1 MHRRVITVMFLVQ
14 SDENRILAMPGNCSE
29 TIKTVPNNYYN
40 QFMVGIYV
48 LIKKSAWLNCNI
60 WFSLGSCLSD

>member
-1 MHRRVITVMFLVQ
+1 MHWRVITVMFLVQ
-14 SDENRILAMPGNCSE
+14 SDGNRILAMPGNCSE
-29 TIKTVPNNYYN
+29 TTKTVLNNYYN
-40 QFMVGIYV
+40 QYMVEIHV